1 MKLQWLKETPRKIQ
15 NFAGSKRRSGE
26 PDDIDDRLTS
36 EHVDQVAEIF
46 NTPLTGSY
54 NWDYTVQDNRIKKL
68 YELGKQL
75 NWDAQLDIDW
85 DRPWPEEDFEQGAAL
100 MNLTDYPPYMA
111 LDEEQKREF
120 WLHQNSW
127 SLSQFLHGEQGA
139 LLVASQL
146 AACAPTFNAKLYAAS
161 QTFDEARH
169 VEVFNKYIQ
178 ERIGLMYPINTS
190 LKSILDKI
198 LTDARWDLKF
208 IGMQIII
215 EGLALSAFNTAR
227 ETTPDEVLKD
237 LIYLVV
243 RDEARHV
250 TFGVN
255 YLEEFVKTLSQ
266 EEKEER
272 AEFAYE
278 ACMVS
283 RERLVAT
290 DVFAHFG
297 WDVEEARQR
306 VMEGFVMS
314 TFRDLLFQRVVPNLK
329 RIGLMTDRIRP
340 KFEALGILDFE
351 SLPDDGDIDWQSMER
366 PLDVSEEQSAEQAV
380 LKEQMDKI
388 VADRMAR
395 QETCPLTGRPMA
407 EVLAEKEA
415 TNAAK
420 QAVNG

>member
-1 MKLQWLKETPRKIQ
+1 MKLQWSKETPRKIQ
-15 NFAGSKRRSGE
+15 NFAGSVRQAGTAG
-26 PDDIDDRLTS
+26 DIDDLLTS
-36 EHVDQVAEIF
+36 EHVEHVAEIF
-46 NTPLTGSY
+46 QTPLTGSF
-54 NWDYTVQDNRIKKL
+54 NWNYTIQDDRIKKL
-68 YELGKQL
+68 YELGKEL
-75 NWDAQLDIDW
+75 NWNAQLDIDW
-85 DRPWPEEDFEQGAAL
+85 DRPWPEEDYEQGAEL
-100 MNLTDYPPYMA
+100 MNLTDYPPYCA
-111 LDEEQKREF
+111 LSEERKKEF
-120 WLHQNSW
+120 WLHQNAW

-146 AACAPTFNAKLYAAS
+146 TSCAPTFNAKLYAAS

-178 ERIGLMYPINTS
+178 ERIGLMYPVNTS

-198 LTDARWDLKF
+198 LTDPRWDLKF

-237 LIYLVV
+237 VIYLVT

-255 YLEEFVKTLSQ
+255 YLEEFVKTLTE

-272 AEFAYE
+272 AQFAYE
-278 ACMVS
+278 ACLVS

-297 WDVEEARQR
+297 WDVEATRER

-314 TFRDLLFQRVVPNLK
+314 TFRNLLFQRVVPNLK
-329 RIGLMTDRIRP
+329 RIGLMTEQIRP
-340 KFEALGILDFE
+340 KFEAMGILDYE
-351 SLPDDGDIDWQSMER
+351 TLPDDGDIDWVAMER
-366 PLDVSEEQSAEQAV
+366 ALDTSEAQSCEQKALQEQMEQA
-380 LKEQMDKI
+380 I
-388 VADRMAR
+388 H
-395 QETCPLTGRPMA
+395 G
-407 EVLAEKEA
+407 
-415 TNAAK
+415 K
-420 QAVNG
+420 QAAQG